1 MKIYKNLIVPLFVVA
16 ISGCA
21 TTPKYNAEPIKVSS
35 ESISEYWD
43 YHPRLDK
50 QRFLIGNNK
59 ACYRILPE
67 KRSAKFKTGLSAKV
81 SFVIDSEGRTFNNT
95 LISSVGNSSVDNYLI
110 DMSSDIKWTAS
121 NKNISL
127 QPVIYT
133 ETYNFVSDEET
144 CMPPNNSKD
153 FLGLNSKEIIY
164 QVNLY

>member
-1 MKIYKNLIVPLFVVA
+1 MKIYRNLKVLLFVVV

-67 KRSAKFKTGLSAKV
+67 KRSAEFKTALSAKV
-81 SFVIDSEGRTFNNT
+81 FFIIDSEGRTFNNK

-121 NKNISL
+121 SKNISL
-127 QPVIYT
+127 QPVIFT
-133 ETYNFVSDEET
+133 ETYNFVPDEKT
-144 CMPPNNSKD
+144 CVPPNKPKD
-153 FLGLNSKEIIY
+153 FLDLNSNEIVY